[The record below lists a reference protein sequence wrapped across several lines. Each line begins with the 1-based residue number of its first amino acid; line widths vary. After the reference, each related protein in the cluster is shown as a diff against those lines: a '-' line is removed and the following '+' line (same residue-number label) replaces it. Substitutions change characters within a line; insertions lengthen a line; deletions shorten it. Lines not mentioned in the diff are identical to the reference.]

1 MLNYISTSVEAT
13 KMLGYKLASKLKKG
27 DTLVLNGDLGSGKT
41 IFVSGFLSF
50 YDKESEIASPTFTI
64 LNEHNLTKDLNLY
77 HFDVYRLESCDEFL
91 AIGGDEYFSQGVTL
105 IEWGEKIEPLA
116 YHEINKQFR
125 CSILN
130 QDLTKKQIRE
140 KLDQLYWSVKNPVFY
155 QEWMGQTGLD

>member
-64 LNEHNLTKDLNLY
+64 VNEHNLTKDLNLY
-77 HFDVYRLESCDEFL
+77 HFDVYRLESSDEFL

-105 IEWGEKIEPLA
+105 IEWGEKINDLLPKEYL
-116 YHEINKQFR
+116 EINIFKDDSDVNFR
-125 CSILN
+125 N
-130 QDLTKKQIRE
+130 F
-140 KLDQLYWSVKNPVFY
+140 VFTPKGERY
-155 QEWMGQTGLD
+155 EAIAKEVLE